1 MNTKFFFEK
10 EENNFL
16 AFLNEKQYSQIILLA
31 DAKTNGFCLPVLKH
45 IFPSLQHTWSIIIP
59 DGESNKTIDVCK
71 LIWEGLDT
79 YRADKNT
86 LLINVGGGM
95 LSDIGGF
102 TASTFKR
109 GISFINIPTTLLAM
123 ADASH
128 GGKTGIDFNGIKN
141 MIGTFQHPEAVYIN
155 PVFLNTLAERNLRS
169 GIAEILKH
177 SLLKGSDYFDEIVGC
192 NEKDF
197 YTADVIRKA
206 VLFKNDIVAQDEK
219 DNHIR
224 QTLNLGHTIGHALES
239 FSLMTLK
246 PLLHGEA
253 VMLGLVHELM
263 LSKLI
268 FDFPDSVIDEVIR
281 FKERV
286 YPDVHLKFTY
296 EEIEKYILNDKKNTS
311 EIKMSLLKRV
321 GECKWQVAVTAE
333 QIESAIKLTNS
344 LLVK

>member
-1 MNTKFFFEK
+1 MNTKFFFEN
-10 EENNFL
+10 EEYNFL
-16 AFLNEKQYSQIILLA
+16 AFLNEQQYSQIILLA
-31 DAKTNGFCLPVLKH
+31 DAKTNGFCLPVLKQ
-45 IFPSLQHTWSIIIP
+45 IFSVFQHTWSIIIP
-59 DGESNKTIDVCK
+59 DGEHNKTIDVCK
-71 LIWEGLDT
+71 LIWEGLDS
-79 YRADKNT
+79 YRADKNA

-102 TASTFKR
+102 AASTYKR
-109 GISFINIPTTLLAM
+109 GICFVNIPTTLLAM

-177 SLLKGSDYFDEIVGC
+177 SLLKGSDYFDEIADC

-253 VMLGLVHELM
+253 VMLGLIYELM

-268 FDFPDSVIDEVIR
+268 FDFPDSVIEEVIR
-281 FKERV
+281 FKERI

-311 EIKMSLLKRV
+311 EIKMSLLKRA
-321 GECKWQVAVTAE
+321 GECKWQVAVTGKQIAE
-333 QIESAIKLTNS
+333 AIQLTDS